1 MIIIK
6 AKMQAL
12 ELKNVFKYY
21 GELCAVNDLSLSVPK
36 GSCYGLLGPNGSG
49 KTTTLRM
56 IMSIIMPDSG
66 EIEFLANGNSIGY
79 LPEERGLY
87 PKMKIYELLH
97 FLAEIRNMDSRAAQ
111 TKIEYW
117 LDRMEL
123 LDRINKRVDEL
134 SKGMQQ
140 KLQLV
145 ATIIHEPDFIVL
157 DEPFIGL
164 DPIAIEQ
171 LRVMI
176 KELQGAGKTIL
187 LSTHWM
193 DQAERLCDHIC
204 LINKGKKVMEGNLKE
219 IKHSFRKNELILE
232 IEGDKNFLNQLD
244 FIDKLEFMDNEVRVG
259 LKQGYDPKLLLK
271 IAVEKGELK
280 SFKLLE
286 PSLEEIFI
294 KKVGENEKDM
304 GST

>member
-1 MIIIK
+1 
-6 AKMQAL
+6 MQAL
-12 ELKNVFKYY
+12 KLKNVFKYY

-56 IMSIIMPDSG
+56 IMNIIMPDSG
-66 EIEFLANGNSIGY
+66 EVQLLENGNSIGY

-97 FLAEIRNMDSRAAQ
+97 FFAEIRGMDSKTAQ

-123 LDRINKRVDEL
+123 LDRINNRVDEL

-145 ATIIHEPDFIVL
+145 TTIIHEPNFIVL

-164 DPIAIEQ
+164 DPIAIDQ

-176 KELQGAGKTIL
+176 KELQGAGKTVL

-193 DQAERLCDHIC
+193 DQAERLCDYIC
-204 LINKGKKVMEGNLKE
+204 LINKGKKVMEGALKL
-219 IKHSFRKNELILE
+219 IKRGFRKNGFILE
-232 IEGDKNFLNQLD
+232 LEGEANFLKQIDYVDKIEYDGDQL
-244 FIDKLEFMDNEVRVG
+244 RVE
-259 LKQGYDPKLLLK
+259 LKEDGDPKEFIK
-271 IAVEKGELK
+271 IAFEQGNLKG
-280 SFKLLE
+280 FKLLE

-294 KKVGENEKDM
+294 EKVKEYE
-304 GST
+304 

>member
-1 MIIIK
+1 
-6 AKMQAL
+6 MQAL
-12 ELKNVFKYY
+12 DIKNVFKYY

-36 GSCYGLLGPNGSG
+36 GTCYGLLGPNGSG

-56 IMSIIMPDSG
+56 IMNIIMPDRG
-66 EIEFLANGNSIGY
+66 EIEFSENGDSVGY

-87 PKMKIYELLH
+87 PKMKINELLH
-97 FLAEIRNMDSRAAQ
+97 FFAELRGMDSSTAQ
-111 TKIEYW
+111 NKIEYW
-117 LDRMEL
+117 LERMEL

-145 ATIIHEPDFIVL
+145 ATVIHEPDFIIL

-171 LRVMI
+171 LRVVI
-176 KELQGAGKTIL
+176 KELQKHGKTVL

-204 LINKGKKVMEGNLKE
+204 LINKGAKVMEGKLKL
-219 IKHSFRKNELILE
+219 IKKGFRKNGFILE
-232 IEGDKNFLNQLD
+232 LEGESDFLKDIEDVDRIEFDEDQVKVELKEDGDPQKF
-244 FIDKLEFMDNEVRVG
+244 
-259 LKQGYDPKLLLK
+259 LK
-271 IAVEKGELK
+271 IVFERGNLR

-294 KKVGENEKDM
+294 EKVRGHK
-304 GST
+304 

>member
-1 MIIIK
+1 
-6 AKMQAL
+6 MQAL
-12 ELKNVFKYY
+12 EIKNVFKYY

-36 GSCYGLLGPNGSG
+36 GTCYGLLGPNGSG

-56 IMSIIMPDSG
+56 IMNIIMPDRG
-66 EIEFLANGNSIGY
+66 EIKFSENGNAVGY

-97 FLAEIRNMDSRAAQ
+97 FFAELRGMDSKVAQ

-145 ATIIHEPDFIVL
+145 VTIIHEPDFIIL

-171 LRVMI
+171 LRVII
-176 KELQGAGKTIL
+176 KELQGEGKTIL

-193 DQAERLCDHIC
+193 DQAERLCDYIC
-204 LINKGKKVMEGNLKE
+204 LIDKGEKVMEGELKLIKRGFRKNGFILELEGESDFLKE
-219 IKHSFRKNELILE
+219 IDYVDKIEYDENQVKVELKE
-232 IEGDKNFLNQLD
+232 DG
-244 FIDKLEFMDNEVRVG
+244 
-259 LKQGYDPKLLLK
+259 DPKEFLK
-271 IAVEKGELK
+271 IAFEQGNLR

-294 KKVGENEKDM
+294 EKVRGHK
-304 GST
+304 